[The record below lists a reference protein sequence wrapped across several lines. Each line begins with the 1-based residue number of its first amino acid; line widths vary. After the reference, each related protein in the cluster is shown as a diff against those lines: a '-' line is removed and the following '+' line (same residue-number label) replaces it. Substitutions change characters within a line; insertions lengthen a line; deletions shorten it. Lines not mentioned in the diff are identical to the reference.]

1 MTDTNIPM
9 SPERDKAE
17 IAESEARK
25 RKIDLETKGLE
36 LDHDL
41 KREQIRTAKATSLKE
56 EALAISQKA
65 YTDATIRAEEFTLL
79 GNHYHHVYTFMDAVD
94 ELSVDAC
101 LAQLAVWDRQ
111 SKDCPMHIVINSPG
125 GNVVAGFH
133 LFDQIAAYSKRGGGD
148 HVVTMTVRGYAASM
162 AGILLQAADER
173 IIGPRAYL
181 LIHQV
186 SSWAQGS
193 LGDLKDK
200 MKWLDMMCE
209 QVIDLFMDRADTEKI
224 NRDAF
229 ITNWERKDWWLT
241 AERAL
246 EFGFVD
252 RIG

>member
-17 IAESEARK
+17 IAESEARR
-25 RKIDLETKGLE
+25 RKIDLETRGLE

-79 GNHYHHVYTFMDAVD
+79 GNHYHHVHDFRDQVD
-94 ELSVDAC
+94 EVSVGEC

-111 SKDCPMHIVINSPG
+111 DENCPMHIVMNSPG
-125 GNVVAGFH
+125 GSVVPGFH
-133 LFDQIAAYSKRGGGD
+133 LFDQISAYSLLGGGK
-148 HVVTMTVRGYAASM
+148 HTVTMTVRGYAASM

-173 IIGPRAYL
+173 VMGPRAYL

-186 SSWAQGS
+186 SSWAEGS
-193 LGDLKDK
+193 MGALKDK
-200 MKWLDMMCE
+200 MKWLDMMGE
-209 QVIDLFMDRADTEKI
+209 QVIDLFMERANPEKI
-224 NRDAF
+224 TREGF
-229 ITNWERKDWWLT
+229 VTMWERKDAWLT
-241 AERAL
+241 APQAL
-246 EFGFVD
+246 EYGFID